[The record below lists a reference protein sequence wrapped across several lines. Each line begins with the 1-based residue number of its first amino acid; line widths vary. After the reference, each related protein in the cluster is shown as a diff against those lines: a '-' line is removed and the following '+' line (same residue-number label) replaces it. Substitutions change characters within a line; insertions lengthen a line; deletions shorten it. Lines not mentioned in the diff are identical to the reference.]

1 MLSSLDAVGRKKKGV
16 PQRDIGIVVYARIA
30 FFCFYTT
37 IERKIMENTLEPIRI
52 ESLIY
57 EIRGQ
62 KVMLD
67 KDLAKLYGV
76 STGNLNKAVKRNIER
91 FPERYMFQLTSDEN
105 LKFQNGISSWGGS
118 RSFPYAFTEQGVAML
133 SSVLHSPTAIQVSIS
148 IIDAF
153 VAIRNYIISTTSI
166 SSELTAI
173 KAKLELLER
182 NDEDNL
188 EAIND
193 LSEDIRQEID
203 TIYQAI
209 AALSVKEPADTTPR
223 QKIGFKTQNKQ

>member
-52 ESLIY
+52 KSLIY

-118 RSFPYAFTEQGVAML
+118 RSLPYAFTEQGVAML

-166 SSELTAI
+166 SSELIAI

-182 NDEDNL
+182 NYEDNL

>member
-1 MLSSLDAVGRKKKGV
+1 
-16 PQRDIGIVVYARIA
+16 
-30 FFCFYTT
+30 
-37 IERKIMENTLEPIRI
+37 MENTLEPLKI
-52 ESLIY
+52 ESLIH

-67 KDLAKLYGV
+67 RDLAKLYGV
-76 STGNLNKAVKRNIER
+76 TTGNLNKAVKRNIER
-91 FPERYMFQLTSDEN
+91 FPERYMFKLNSEEN
-105 LKFQNGISSWGGS
+105 LKFQNGISSWGGT
-118 RSFPYAFTEQGVAML
+118 RSLPYAFTEQGVAML
-133 SSVLHSPTAIQVSIS
+133 SSVLHSPTAIQISIN

-153 VAIRNYIISTTSI
+153 VAIRNHIMYAATFTA
-166 SSELTAI
+166 ELEAI

-193 LSEDIRQEID
+193 LSEDMRQEID

-209 AALSVKEPADTTPR
+209 AALSVKEQSDNSTRP
-223 QKIGFKTQNKQ
+223 KIGFKTQNNDRNTSH

>member
-1 MLSSLDAVGRKKKGV
+1 
-16 PQRDIGIVVYARIA
+16 
-30 FFCFYTT
+30 
-37 IERKIMENTLEPIRI
+37 MENTLEPLKI
-52 ESLIY
+52 ESLIH

-67 KDLAKLYGV
+67 RDLAKLYGV
-76 STGNLNKAVKRNIER
+76 TTGNLNKAVKRNIER
-91 FPERYMFQLTSDEN
+91 FPERYMFQLNSEEN
-105 LKFQNGISSWGGS
+105 LKFQNGISSWGGT
-118 RSFPYAFTEQGVAML
+118 RSLPYAFTEQGVAML
-133 SSVLHSPTAIQVSIS
+133 SSVLHSPTAIQISIN

-153 VAIRNYIISTTSI
+153 VAIRNHIMYAATFTA
-166 SSELTAI
+166 ELEAI

-193 LSEDIRQEID
+193 LSEDMRQEID

-209 AALSVKEPADTTPR
+209 AALSVKEPSGNTPR
-223 QKIGFKTQNKQ
+223 PKIGFNTQNNDRNTSH

>member
-1 MLSSLDAVGRKKKGV
+1 MEKKDALE
-16 PQRDIGIVVYARIA
+16 
-30 FFCFYTT
+30 TT
-37 IERKIMENTLEPIRI
+37 MKI

-67 KDLAKLYGV
+67 RDLAKLYGV
-76 STGNLNKAVKRNIER
+76 TTGNLNKAVKRNIER
-91 FPERYMFQLTSDEN
+91 FPERYMFQLTTDEN

-118 RSFPYAFTEQGVAML
+118 RSLPYVFTEQGVAML
-133 SSVLHSPTAIQVSIS
+133 SSVLHSSTAIQVSIS

-153 VAIRNYIISTTSI
+153 VAIRSYIIST
-166 SSELTAI
+166 SSFSAELEAI
-173 KAKLELLER
+173 KAKLELLEK

-193 LSEDIRQEID
+193 LSEDMRREID

-209 AALSVKEPADTTPR
+209 AALSVKDQLENTPR
-223 QKIGFKTQNKQ
+223 PKIGFKTSSSK

>member
-1 MLSSLDAVGRKKKGV
+1 
-16 PQRDIGIVVYARIA
+16 
-30 FFCFYTT
+30 
-37 IERKIMENTLEPIRI
+37 MENTLQPLKI
-52 ESLIY
+52 ESLIH

-67 KDLAKLYGV
+67 RDLAKLYGV
-76 STGNLNKAVKRNIER
+76 TTGNLNKAVKRNIER
-91 FPERYMFQLTSDEN
+91 FPERYMFQLNSEEN
-105 LKFQNGISSWGGS
+105 LKFQNGISSWGGT
-118 RSFPYAFTEQGVAML
+118 RSLPYAFTEQGVAML
-133 SSVLHSPTAIQVSIS
+133 SSVLHSPTAIQISIN

-153 VAIRNYIISTTSI
+153 VAIRNHIMYAATFTA
-166 SSELTAI
+166 ELEAI

-193 LSEDIRQEID
+193 LSEDMRQEID

-209 AALSVKEPADTTPR
+209 AALSVKEQSDNSPR
-223 QKIGFKTQNKQ
+223 PKIGFKTQNNNTSH

>member
-1 MLSSLDAVGRKKKGV
+1 
-16 PQRDIGIVVYARIA
+16 
-30 FFCFYTT
+30 
-37 IERKIMENTLEPIRI
+37 MENERALNPTAI

-67 KDLAKLYGV
+67 RDLAKMYGV
-76 STGNLNKAVKRNIER
+76 ETKVLNQAVKRNMKR
-91 FPERYMFQLTSDEN
+91 FPEDFMFQLTPEECLRSQIVTLN
-105 LKFQNGISSWGGS
+105 SKQGQHLKYM
-118 RSFPYAFTEQGVAML
+118 PHAFTEQGVAML
-133 SSVLHSPTAIQVSIS
+133 SSILKSDTAIEIN
-148 IIDAF
+148 IRIMRTF
-153 VAIRNYIISTTSI
+153 VAIRNHLYTTQRFTA
-166 SSELTAI
+166 ELEAI

-193 LSEDIRQEID
+193 LSEDMRREID

-209 AALSVKEPADTTPR
+209 AALSVKEPTQKQPQR
-223 QKIGFKTQNKQ
+223 QKIGFKTQSSK

>member
-1 MLSSLDAVGRKKKGV
+1 
-16 PQRDIGIVVYARIA
+16 
-30 FFCFYTT
+30 
-37 IERKIMENTLEPIRI
+37 MENSLQPLKI
-52 ESLIY
+52 ESLIH

-67 KDLAKLYGV
+67 RDLAKLYGV
-76 STGNLNKAVKRNIER
+76 TTGNLNKAVKRNIER
-91 FPERYMFQLTSDEN
+91 FPERYMFQLNSEEN
-105 LKFQNGISSWGGS
+105 LKFQNGISSWGGT
-118 RSFPYAFTEQGVAML
+118 RSLPYAFTEQGVAML
-133 SSVLHSPTAIQVSIS
+133 SSVLHSPTAIQISIN

-153 VAIRNYIISTTSI
+153 VAIRNHIMYAATFTA
-166 SSELTAI
+166 ELEAI

-193 LSEDIRQEID
+193 LSEDMRQEID

-209 AALSVKEPADTTPR
+209 TALSVKEQSDNSTRP
-223 QKIGFKTQNKQ
+223 KIGFKTQNNQ

>member
-1 MLSSLDAVGRKKKGV
+1 
-16 PQRDIGIVVYARIA
+16 
-30 FFCFYTT
+30 
-37 IERKIMENTLEPIRI
+37 MENTLEPLKI
-52 ESLIY
+52 ESLIH

-67 KDLAKLYGV
+67 RDLAKLYGV
-76 STGNLNKAVKRNIER
+76 TTGNLNKAVKRNIER
-91 FPERYMFQLTSDEN
+91 FPERYMFQLNSEEN
-105 LKFQNGISSWGGS
+105 LKFQNGISSWGGT
-118 RSFPYAFTEQGVAML
+118 RSLPYAFTEQGVAML
-133 SSVLHSPTAIQVSIS
+133 SSVLHSPTAIQISIN

-153 VAIRNYIISTTSI
+153 VAIRNHIMYAATFTA
-166 SSELTAI
+166 ELEAI

-193 LSEDIRQEID
+193 LSEDMRQEID

-209 AALSVKEPADTTPR
+209 AALSVKEQSDNSTRP
-223 QKIGFKTQNKQ
+223 KIGFKTQNNDRNTSH

>member
-1 MLSSLDAVGRKKKGV
+1 MEKKDA
-16 PQRDIGIVVYARIA
+16 
-30 FFCFYTT
+30 FETT
-37 IERKIMENTLEPIRI
+37 MKI

-67 KDLAKLYGV
+67 RDLAKLYGV
-76 STGNLNKAVKRNIER
+76 TTGNLNKAVKRNIER
-91 FPERYMFQLTSDEN
+91 FPERYMFQLTTDEN

-118 RSFPYAFTEQGVAML
+118 RSLPYVFTEQGVAML
-133 SSVLHSPTAIQVSIS
+133 SSVLHSSTAIQVSIS

-153 VAIRNYIISTTSI
+153 VAIRSYIIST
-166 SSELTAI
+166 SSFSAELKAI

-193 LSEDIRQEID
+193 LSEDMRREID

-209 AALSVKEPADTTPR
+209 AALSIKDQPENTPR
-223 QKIGFKTQNKQ
+223 PKIGFKTSSSK

>member
-1 MLSSLDAVGRKKKGV
+1 
-16 PQRDIGIVVYARIA
+16 
-30 FFCFYTT
+30 
-37 IERKIMENTLEPIRI
+37 
-52 ESLIY
+52 
-57 EIRGQ
+57 
-62 KVMLD
+62 MLD
-67 KDLAKLYGV
+67 RDLAKLYGV

-91 FPERYMFQLTSDEN
+91 FPERYMFQLTTDEN

-118 RSFPYAFTEQGVAML
+118 RSLPYVFTEQGVAML
-133 SSVLHSPTAIQVSIS
+133 SSVLHSSTAIQVSIS

-153 VAIRNYIISTTSI
+153 VAIRSYIIST
-166 SSELTAI
+166 SSFSAELEAI

-193 LSEDIRQEID
+193 LSEDMRREID

-209 AALSVKEPADTTPR
+209 AALSIKDQPENTPR
-223 QKIGFKTQNKQ
+223 PKIGFKTSSSK

>member
-1 MLSSLDAVGRKKKGV
+1 MEKKDALE
-16 PQRDIGIVVYARIA
+16 
-30 FFCFYTT
+30 TT
-37 IERKIMENTLEPIRI
+37 MKI

-67 KDLAKLYGV
+67 RDLAKLYGV
-76 STGNLNKAVKRNIER
+76 TTGNLNKAVKRNIER
-91 FPERYMFQLTSDEN
+91 FPERYMFQLTTDEN

-118 RSFPYAFTEQGVAML
+118 RSLPYVFTEQGVAML
-133 SSVLHSPTAIQVSIS
+133 SSVLHSSTAIQVSIS

-153 VAIRNYIISTTSI
+153 VAIRSYIIST
-166 SSELTAI
+166 SSFSAELEAI

-193 LSEDIRQEID
+193 LSEDMRREID

-209 AALSVKEPADTTPR
+209 AALSVKDQLENTPR
-223 QKIGFKTQNKQ
+223 PKIGFKTSSSK

>member
-1 MLSSLDAVGRKKKGV
+1 MEKKDALE
-16 PQRDIGIVVYARIA
+16 
-30 FFCFYTT
+30 TT
-37 IERKIMENTLEPIRI
+37 MKI

-67 KDLAKLYGV
+67 RDLAKLYGV
-76 STGNLNKAVKRNIER
+76 TTGNLNKAVKRNIER
-91 FPERYMFQLTSDEN
+91 FPERYMFQLTTDEN

-118 RSFPYAFTEQGVAML
+118 RSLPYVFTEQGVAML
-133 SSVLHSPTAIQVSIS
+133 SSVLHSSTGIQVSIS

-153 VAIRNYIISTTSI
+153 VAIRSYIIST
-166 SSELTAI
+166 SSFSAELKAI

-193 LSEDIRQEID
+193 LYEDVRRDID

-209 AALSVKEPADTTPR
+209 AALSVKDQLENTPR
-223 QKIGFKTQNKQ
+223 PKIGFKTSSSK

>member
-1 MLSSLDAVGRKKKGV
+1 MEKKDALE
-16 PQRDIGIVVYARIA
+16 
-30 FFCFYTT
+30 TT
-37 IERKIMENTLEPIRI
+37 MKI

-67 KDLAKLYGV
+67 RDLAKLYGV
-76 STGNLNKAVKRNIER
+76 TTGNLNKAVKRNIER
-91 FPERYMFQLTSDEN
+91 FPERYMFQLNSEEN

-118 RSFPYAFTEQGVAML
+118 RSLPYVFTEQGVAML
-133 SSVLHSPTAIQVSIS
+133 SSVLHSSTAIQVSIS

-153 VAIRNYIISTTSI
+153 VAIRSYIIST
-166 SSELTAI
+166 SSFSAELEAI
-173 KAKLELLER
+173 KAKLELLEK

-193 LSEDIRQEID
+193 LSEDMRREID

-209 AALSVKEPADTTPR
+209 AALSVKDQLENTPR
-223 QKIGFKTQNKQ
+223 PKIGFKTSSSK

>member
-1 MLSSLDAVGRKKKGV
+1 
-16 PQRDIGIVVYARIA
+16 
-30 FFCFYTT
+30 
-37 IERKIMENTLEPIRI
+37 MENNALKHTAI

-67 KDLAKLYGV
+67 KDLAKMYGV
-76 STGNLNKAVKRNIER
+76 ETKVLNQAVKRNMKR
-91 FPERYMFQLTSDEN
+91 FPEDFMFQLTPEEYDI
-105 LKFQNGISSWGGS
+105 LKSQFVTSSWGGT
-118 RSFPYAFTEQGVAML
+118 RKLPYVFTEQGLAML
-133 SSVLHSPTAIQVSIS
+133 SGLLNSDVAIKVNIA
-148 IIDAF
+148 IMRTF
-153 VAIRNYIISTTSI
+153 VAIRSHLYTTQRVTA
-166 SSELTAI
+166 ELEAI

-193 LSEDIRQEID
+193 LSEDMRQEID

-209 AALSVKEPADTTPR
+209 AALSIKEPTQNESQR
-223 QKIGFKTQNKQ
+223 QKIGFKTQNSK

>member
-1 MLSSLDAVGRKKKGV
+1 MNSSILK
-16 PQRDIGIVVYARIA
+16 Q
-30 FFCFYTT
+30 T
-37 IERKIMENTLEPIRI
+37 RI

-67 KDLAKLYGV
+67 RDLARLYGV

-91 FPERYMFQLTSDEN
+91 FPERYMFQLTSEEN

-118 RSFPYAFTEQGVAML
+118 RSLPYAFTEQGVAML
-133 SSVLHSPTAIQVSIS
+133 SSVLHSPAAIQIS
-148 IIDAF
+148 IRIIDTF
-153 VAIRNYIISTTSI
+153 VAMRNYIMSTKTISA
-166 SSELTAI
+166 ELEAI

-193 LSEDIRQEID
+193 LSEDMRQEID

-209 AALSVKEPADTTPR
+209 AALSVKEPMQKEPQR
-223 QKIGFKTQNKQ
+223 QKIGFKTQNSK

>member
-118 RSFPYAFTEQGVAML
+118 RSLPYAFTEQGVAML

>member
-1 MLSSLDAVGRKKKGV
+1 MEKKDALE
-16 PQRDIGIVVYARIA
+16 
-30 FFCFYTT
+30 TT
-37 IERKIMENTLEPIRI
+37 MKI

-67 KDLAKLYGV
+67 RDLAKLYGV
-76 STGNLNKAVKRNIER
+76 TTGNLNKAVKRNIER
-91 FPERYMFQLTSDEN
+91 FPERYMFQLTTDEN

-118 RSFPYAFTEQGVAML
+118 RSLPYVFTEQGVAML
-133 SSVLHSPTAIQVSIS
+133 SSVLHSSTAIQVSIS

-153 VAIRNYIISTTSI
+153 VAIRSYIIST
-166 SSELTAI
+166 SSFSAELKAI

-193 LSEDIRQEID
+193 LSEDVRREID

-209 AALSVKEPADTTPR
+209 AALSIKDQPENTPR
-223 QKIGFKTQNKQ
+223 PKIGFKTSSSK

>member
-37 IERKIMENTLEPIRI
+37 VERNIMENTLEPIRI

-118 RSFPYAFTEQGVAML
+118 RSLPYAFTEQGVAML

>member
-1 MLSSLDAVGRKKKGV
+1 
-16 PQRDIGIVVYARIA
+16 
-30 FFCFYTT
+30 
-37 IERKIMENTLEPIRI
+37 MENTLQPLKI
-52 ESLIY
+52 ESLIH

-67 KDLAKLYGV
+67 RDLAKLYGV
-76 STGNLNKAVKRNIER
+76 TTGNLNKAVKRNIER
-91 FPERYMFQLTSDEN
+91 FPERYMFQLNSEEN
-105 LKFQNGISSWGGS
+105 LKFQNGISSWGGT
-118 RSFPYAFTEQGVAML
+118 RSLPYAFTEQGVAML
-133 SSVLHSPTAIQVSIS
+133 SSVLHSPTAIQISIN

-153 VAIRNYIISTTSI
+153 VAIRNHIMYAATFTA
-166 SSELTAI
+166 ELEAI

-193 LSEDIRQEID
+193 LSEDMRQEID

-209 AALSVKEPADTTPR
+209 AALSVKEQSDNSTRP
-223 QKIGFKTQNKQ
+223 KIGFKTQNNDRNTSH